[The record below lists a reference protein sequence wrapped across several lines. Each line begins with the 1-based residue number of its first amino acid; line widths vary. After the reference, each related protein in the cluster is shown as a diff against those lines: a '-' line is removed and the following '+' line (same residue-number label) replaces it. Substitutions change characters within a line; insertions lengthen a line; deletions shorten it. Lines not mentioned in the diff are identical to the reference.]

1 MLHYFAL
8 FAATVA
14 VTTASAAAPQWESDY
29 ATALAETRANDR
41 PLLMV
46 IDEPQVADKAVSA
59 DVLANEADGALA
71 DYDLCHVD
79 ASTSYGAKVAKAF
92 GAKSFPFVAFVDKDG
107 KVILHQQAGKIS
119 ADTWTNLVTKYR
131 TGERPVRHIVSKP
144 VIKAT
149 PVSSASPYMPQA
161 KPYCA
166 KCQRGY

>member
-92 GAKSFPFVAFVDKDG
+92 GAKSFPYVAFVDKDG
-107 KVILHQQAGKIS
+107 KVILHQQSGKIS
-119 ADTWTNLVTKYR
+119 AETWTNLVTKYR
-131 TGERPVRHIVSKP
+131 DGERPVRHIVSKP